1 MARQKIRFYARWLP
15 GLIVATMLVS
25 ILDGALS
32 LHYVETSLVGSTSES
47 LTLTAIDIADKLD
60 MLMGERYGDIQMMAL
75 SQTFQGREWT
85 RLPSEPWQ
93 GRFGTRRL
101 LFPPSAVSVLPPRLP
116 VRQVRTTNDPSV

>member
-15 GLIVATMLVS
+15 GLIIVMVLVS
-25 ILDGALS
+25 ILVGALT
-32 LHYVETSLVGSTSES
+32 LHYVETSLVGSASES
-47 LTLTAIDIADKLD
+47 LTLTAVDIADKLD
-60 MLMGERYGDIQMMAL
+60 MLIGERYRDIQMMAL

-116 VRQVRTTNDPSV
+116 VRQVRTPNDPAV